1 MAYNHGYYSAPP
13 QVAPA
18 YPAYGAPAHQPAYA
32 AYAQPVAAPPPPPVS
47 AAEAFRHFFRS
58 HLATL
63 TFNSRPVINHL
74 TQLALDQTAN
84 FENAVVVSEEIAKGI
99 FEVRSP
105 ASAVATLTVHAC
117 MRIFGSLGRQQKGS
131 RMGPEK
137 SKGWRPLWRLARSPL
152 RALCCPTVS
161 SEMDGGVSFVTLYL
175 AVSAL
180 HACRPP

>member
-18 YPAYGAPAHQPAYA
+18 YQAYGAPAHQPAYA

-131 RMGPEK
+131 RMGRK
-137 SKGWRPLWRLARSPL
+137 SRRGGDRYGALLAHPYALCAAPPFRLRWTAASPL
-152 RALCCPTVS
+152 
-161 SEMDGGVSFVTLYL
+161 
-175 AVSAL
+175 
-180 HACRPP
+180 